1 MLNTPPRFVG
11 IDYGTKRVGLALS
24 DPLHMTAH
32 PHDTVSPATLVGV
45 LEALADTHGLAG
57 IVIGWPLERDGTT
70 GPMTERVQTC
80 INTIEDALPAVSI
93 TRRDER
99 NTSELAQQA
108 LSEAGVR
115 QPGRY
120 DKGRVDAA
128 AAALILQDYLDEQAP

>member
-24 DPLHMTAH
+24 DPLHMTAY
-32 PHDTVSPATLVGV
+32 PHGTVPPEQLVDTLQ
-45 LEALADTHGLAG
+45 ELADAKGLAG
-57 IVIGWPLERDGTT
+57 IVIGWPLERNGTA
-70 GPMTERVQTC
+70 GAMTERVQTC
-80 INTIEDALPAVSI
+80 IDAIKEALPAVSI
-93 TRRDER
+93 VRRDER

-115 QPGRY
+115 QPGRH

-128 AAALILQDYLDEQAP
+128 AAALILQDYLDEQGR

>member
-24 DPLHMTAH
+24 DPLHMAAH
-32 PHDTVSPATLVGV
+32 PHDTVPPGALVDT
-45 LEALADTHGLAG
+45 LEALADAKGLAG
-57 IVIGWPLERDGTT
+57 IVIGWPLKPDGTA
-70 GPMTERVQTC
+70 GAMTERVQTC
-80 INTIEDALPAVSI
+80 IDAIEEALPAVPVV
-93 TRRDER
+93 RRDER

-128 AAALILQDYLDEQAP
+128 AAALILQDYLDERAA

>member
-1 MLNTPPRFVG
+1 VLDTPPRLIG

-32 PHDTVSPATLVGV
+32 PYDTVPPGALVDTLH
-45 LEALADTHGLAG
+45 ELADAKGLAG
-57 IVIGWPLERDGTT
+57 IVIGWPLTPGGTP
-70 GPMTERVQTC
+70 GAMTERVQAC
-80 INTIEDALPAVSI
+80 IDAIEEALPTVPI

-108 LSEAGVR
+108 LSEAGVH

-128 AAALILQDYLDEQAP
+128 AAALILQDYLDERAR

>member
-24 DPLHMTAH
+24 DPLHMTAY
-32 PHDTVSPATLVGV
+32 PHDTIPPTTLVDV
-45 LEALADTHGLAG
+45 LEGLADAHGLAG
-57 IVIGWPLERDGTT
+57 IVIGWPLEPDGTAGT
-70 GPMTERVQTC
+70 MTERVQTC
-80 INTIEDALPAVSI
+80 IDDIEEALPAVSI

-115 QPGRY
+115 QPGRH

-128 AAALILQDYLDEQAP
+128 AAALILQDYLDERAQ

>member
-24 DPLHMTAH
+24 DPLHMAAR
-32 PHDTVSPATLVGV
+32 PHDTVPPGALVDTLQ
-45 LEALADTHGLAG
+45 ALADTHGLAG
-57 IVIGWPLERDGTT
+57 IVIGWPLEQDGTAGT
-70 GPMTERVQTC
+70 MTQRVQAC
-80 INTIEDALPAVSI
+80 IDEIEDALPAVSI
-93 TRRDER
+93 MRRDER

-108 LSEAGVR
+108 LSEVGVH